1 MESPSNRL
9 DSNLNLDYSFI
20 ANYLGEFRD
29 EEELKHVLL
38 DKSLYTYNQ
47 PEKEEE
53 LLNQFRVKKELLI
66 SEGFLDEDYKL
77 TTKGQLLKLIN
88 GYEQIPVINLVTD
101 RIFEGLSPRQIA
113 GIIGGL
119 ANIEYSTKGE
129 FPQKPFE
136 MKNMSDGIF
145 TRTAQ
150 RVLEELKS
158 YETKSSTLHPEQQLD
173 LSPRAMQHL
182 YHWARANETNDN
194 GRVNWKNL
202 YSGELRFSIKDE
214 GSMFKEITMTADL
227 IKQLIEIA
235 QTGEKLTGDSY
246 YAELGDNLREAL
258 RLIQREPISQ

>member
-1 MESPSNRL
+1 M
-9 DSNLNLDYSFI
+9 
-20 ANYLGEFRD
+20 
-29 EEELKHVLL
+29 
-38 DKSLYTYNQ
+38 
-47 PEKEEE
+47 
-53 LLNQFRVKKELLI
+53 I